1 MISFNYIKSTHPG
14 WHVVGVRVAVV
25 VVEDEDG
32 QHHAARHHPLDEVE
46 VGPCNVALNWSSK
59 NRFLNVKA
67 LVEASNMDKAL
78 VEALTMI
85 VKTLR

>member
-14 WHVVGVRVAVV
+14 WHVVGVGVAVV

-46 VGPCNVALNWSSK
+46 VGPCNVAAN
-59 NRFLNVKA
+59 
-67 LVEASNMDKAL
+67 
-78 VEALTMI
+78 
-85 VKTLR
+85 